1 MHWRYCSLALNHQH
15 TILVPFYPCQVT
27 AIHWKIVHLQISSK
41 SVQSSNELLRL
52 GHDRVPGKQPKQC
65 LPDHVPLQVFYD
77 SQIHS
82 RTIKPKLIQTPIN
95 TLGYAAPHIPAS
107 NPKCKHFTIIN
118 GKPEMTPVLAITP
131 SHQQNTHDFADGR
144 KNMNDIFNN
153 YVCSAS
159 HMRSGLH
166 FQNV

>member
-1 MHWRYCSLALNHQH
+1 MSKQLKSNNSVWENFEGIAGPRSGK
-15 TILVPFYPCQVT
+15 TF
-27 AIHWKIVHLQISSK
+27 KIAGPANLS
-41 SVQSSNELLRL
+41 
-52 GHDRVPGKQPKQC
+52 
-65 LPDHVPLQVFYD
+65 QVFIIVTYENCFYK
-77 SQIHS
+77 I
-82 RTIKPKLIQTPIN
+82 L
-95 TLGYAAPHIPAS
+95 PAGHANIS
-107 NPKCKHFTIIN
+107 YSA
-118 GKPEMTPVLAITP
+118 LAITP